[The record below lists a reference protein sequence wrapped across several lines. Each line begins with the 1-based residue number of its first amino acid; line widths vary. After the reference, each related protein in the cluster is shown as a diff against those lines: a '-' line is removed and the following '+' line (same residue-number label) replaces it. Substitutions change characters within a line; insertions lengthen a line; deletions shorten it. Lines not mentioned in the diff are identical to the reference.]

1 MLTRRSFLA
10 ASLCGGAHTI
20 FGGNS
25 FASEA
30 GSFRWEFLKEGDSID
45 VIAPSS
51 PVDNPQERY
60 IKIKKYFSNT
70 PFGVRIPTDLIEPTT
85 PLEEANTIQKRAKFV
100 YEAFESDSKAIW
112 AIGGGGWG
120 VEMLD
125 ELRRYPKPT
134 KVKPILGYSDVT
146 ALHIFANQYL
156 GFPSIHSV
164 VLGINGDISP
174 GWNENGIESTLNIL
188 SGLTPEVTYNFTPL
202 NEAALNIQHLPA
214 KIVGGNSLLV
224 SALNGTTHYTL
235 ETHNK
240 FVFLESIADLPGQF
254 SRKLMGLTYSRAIQD
269 CAGVIFGDV
278 IQEGG
283 KPNSPEVQAQF
294 DYIIERFANY
304 YAPKKPV
311 LSAQN
316 LFGHGPINLP
326 LPLNTRAIFFNKGN
340 SVGAIVSANRA

>member
-1 MLTRRSFLA
+1 MLTRRTFLA
-10 ASLCGGAHTI
+10 ASLFSGAHT
-20 FGGNS
+20 FVGGDTI
-25 FASEA
+25 ATET
-30 GSFRWEFLKEGDSID
+30 GSLQWEFLKEGDSID

-60 IKIKKYFSNT
+60 IKINNYFSNT
-70 PFGVRIPTDLIEPTT
+70 PFRVRIPVGLIEPTS
-85 PLEEANTIQKRAKFV
+85 PLEEANTIQKRAQFV

-120 VEMLD
+120 AEILD

-156 GFPSIHSV
+156 GFPSIHSI

-174 GWNENGIESTLNIL
+174 GWNESGIESTLNIL
-188 SGLTPEVTYNFTPL
+188 SGLTPKVTYYFSAL
-202 NEAALNIQHLPA
+202 NEAALNIGYLPT

-224 SALNGTTHYTL
+224 SALNGTMHYTL
-235 ETHNK
+235 NTLGK
-240 FVFLESIADLPGQF
+240 FIFLESIADSPGQF
-254 SRKLMGLTYSRAIQD
+254 SRKLMGLTYSKAIQD
-269 CAGVIFGDV
+269 CDGVIFGDV

-304 YAPKKPV
+304 YAPQKPV
-311 LSAQN
+311 LSAKN

-326 LPLNTRAIFFNKGN
+326 LPLNTRAILFNQGN
-340 SVGAIVSANRA
+340 LVGAIVSANQA